1 VERRDNQTRKD
12 EVMKTR
18 VTKKD
23 QIIALEA
30 KLASLWVEYES
41 ADDDMKL
48 SLIRLTN
55 SVQNQ
60 IDEITL
66 TIQK

>member
-1 VERRDNQTRKD
+1 
-12 EVMKTR
+12 MKTAR
-18 VTKKD
+18 VTKKQ

-30 KLASLWVEYES
+30 KLASLWAEYDA

-60 IDEITL
+60 INEISL
-66 TIQK
+66 TIRK